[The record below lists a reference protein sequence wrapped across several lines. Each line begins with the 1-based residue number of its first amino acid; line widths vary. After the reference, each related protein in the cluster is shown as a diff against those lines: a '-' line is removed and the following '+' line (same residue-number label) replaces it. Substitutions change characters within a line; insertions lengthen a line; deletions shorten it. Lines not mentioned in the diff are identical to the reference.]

1 MPQENDPAK
10 TKNAVTKKVMDLLAI
25 RDHSEQELRAK
36 LTEKFS
42 ENANAANFFEEAIEI
57 AKDKKWLTDP
67 MTLAQRW
74 ADTLHGRNKG
84 IEYINNYLREKGL
97 PEVNPDYDLELV
109 KAMNVVRTKYAE
121 DYNFSREE
129 KAKIGRQLTSRG
141 FDTETVR
148 KVIYEKL

>member
-1 MPQENDPAK
+1 
-10 TKNAVTKKVMDLLAI
+10 
-25 RDHSEQELRAK
+25 
-36 LTEKFS
+36 
-42 ENANAANFFEEAIEI
+42 
-57 AKDKKWLTDP
+57 

-97 PEVNPDYDLELV
+97 PEVNPDYDLELE